1 MSNNQENHH
10 HIIPIETYFKVFGA
24 LMFLT
29 VLTVA
34 VTYVDLGFFNIYL
47 AMFIAILKSTLV
59 LLFFMHLYYD
69 NKTNLLFFLGS
80 IIFMIIFITFTY
92 FDIGQRDGIYDIE
105 DWNPVIESGTYQDL
119 NDSTEIKVHYDE
131 HDNHKESDDGYH

>member
-1 MSNNQENHH
+1 MSNNQEKHH
-10 HIIPIETYFKVFGA
+10 HIIPIQTYLKVFGA

-34 VTYVDLGFFNIYL
+34 VTYIDLGSFNIVL
-47 AMFIAILKSTLV
+47 AMFIAIIKSTLV

-69 NKTNLLFFLGS
+69 NKTNLMFFLAS
-80 IIFMIIFITFTY
+80 ILFMIIFITFTY

-105 DWNPVIESGTYQDL
+105 DINPVILDSGYQNL
-119 NDSTEIKVHYDE
+119 NNETEIKVD
-131 HDNHKESDDGYH
+131 YHPKDSHH